1 MAHCNFAL
9 STAVGVWSTCIVV
22 TRVYFSFWHHRN
34 DAGTKVTYSVGIADV
49 PLWTQTFGIVA
60 DNSTEGIGTT
70 GAWTRVTALLINA
83 GKS

>member
-1 MAHCNFAL
+1 MVMWLTSDN
-9 STAVGVWSTCIVV
+9 G
-22 TRVYFSFWHHRN
+22 TRV
-34 DAGTKVTYSVGIADV
+34 TCSVSIADIS
-49 PLWTQTFGIVA
+49 LRAHTFGIVA